1 MHGEFELVVMFVV
14 GTVLLPCTVTA
25 NDIHVCA
32 TCAHH
37 TIQSAV
43 NDAAVSADTIDIAAG
58 SYSENVTV
66 AGKQLKLLGAAGGAS
81 GITRVSA
88 VGRGP
93 VFTLGSGVAGDVNRL
108 IEIRNLTISN
118 GNHTGGTGVG
128 GGIQVRAGAYLHV
141 FDSIVMQ
148 NTASSGAGIGINSPG
163 APTTTLSGCLID
175 DNVTGGP
182 GGGVAVLQGS
192 SASIDQT
199 TVVHNVSSEGGGIY
213 GATGSTLTITNT
225 LASGNTAN
233 FIVRPFGKQNG
244 DGGGLQTSGDFSIS
258 DSFFSGNTATGES
271 GGGGIEILLADNGP
285 HTISRTTISHNSVNA
300 GSGGGIS
307 ASGGS
312 GMSWTLSNSFVI
324 QNLAGAGVVSLG
336 PDDLVLTNTVIRGN
350 VGGDLCTGQGS
361 C

>member
-1 MHGEFELVVMFVV
+1 
-14 GTVLLPCTVTA
+14 
-25 NDIHVCA
+25 
-32 TCAHH
+32 
-37 TIQSAV
+37 
-43 NDAAVSADTIDIAAG
+43 
-58 SYSENVTV
+58 
-66 AGKQLKLLGAAGGAS
+66 
-81 GITRVSA
+81 
-88 VGRGP
+88 
-93 VFTLGSGVAGDVNRL
+93 VFTLGSGVAGEVNRL

-128 GGIQVRAGAYLHV
+128 GGIQVRAGSYLHV

-199 TVVHNVSSEGGGIY
+199 TVVRNVSSEGGGIY

-233 FIVRPFGKQNG
+233 FIVRPFGKQDG
-244 DGGGLQTSGDFSIS
+244 DGGGLQTSGDFSIF

-271 GGGGIEILLADNGP
+271 GGGGIEIFLADNGP

-300 GSGGGIS
+300 GSGGGIF

-312 GMSWTLSNSFVI
+312 GTSWTLSNSFVI

-336 PDDLVLTNTVIRGN
+336 PDDLVLTNTLIRGN